1 MYKDNEGSII
11 LEKDSMS
18 AYLNIKNHPSFFET
32 DGLNPP
38 KDALRCTITH
48 YKERL
53 TVDAPL
59 RRRQNDEAVTEE
71 ISRSGLRRA
80 VNRQNLAGDIAG

>member
-59 RRRQNDEAVTEE
+59 RRRQNDEAVTE
-71 ISRSGLRRA
+71 G
-80 VNRQNLAGDIAG
+80 V

>member
-1 MYKDNEGSII
+1 
-11 LEKDSMS
+11 MS

-71 ISRSGLRRA
+71 IS
-80 VNRQNLAGDIAG
+80 

>member
-1 MYKDNEGSII
+1 
-11 LEKDSMS
+11 MS
-18 AYLNIKNHPSFFET
+18 DYLNIKNHPSFFET

-71 ISRSGLRRA
+71 ISHQVCAAPSTDKISP
-80 VNRQNLAGDIAG
+80 VT